1 MLALPQNFP
10 TIVLGHFNV
19 NMFDNKNKDTQNL
32 TQFMSQYKMILKFQ
46 QNTTICGSQL
56 DYVWCNFANSQC
68 LLGTIEA
75 YWSNH
80 KPICFAYELPDH
92 VTNFTFHKL
101 TKPFSKKISF
111 TNYGQYYAN

>member
-1 MLALPQNFP
+1 ML
-10 TIVLGHFNV
+10 
-19 NMFDNKNKDTQNL
+19 DNKNKDTKNL
-32 TQFMSQYKMILKFQ
+32 TQFMSQYKMILQFQ
-46 QNTTICGSQL
+46 QNTTIYGSQL
-56 DYVWCNFANSQC
+56 DYVWRNFGNSQC

-80 KPICFAYELPDH
+80 KPIYFAYDLPYH